1 MVVEEK
7 LTRWIRSIKTPHT
20 TQAIADR
27 FMVSKRH
34 TINVLDNLET
44 RGIVARLKKG
54 NRVHWKCLL

>member
-7 LTRWIRSIKTPHT
+7 LSRWIRSVKTPYS

-27 FMVSKRH
+27 FMVTKRH
-34 TINVLDNLET
+34 ARNVLGRLEAQ
-44 RGIVARLKKG
+44 GLVARLENG

>member
-7 LTRWIRSIKTPHT
+7 LIRWIKTIKTPHT
-20 TQAIADR
+20 TQTIADR
-27 FMVSKRH
+27 FMVTKRH
-34 TINVLDNLET
+34 AINVLDDLET